1 MASPPDKLSSSGRF
15 GKGVLA
21 GVEDADVVE
30 MRLGN
35 TVVVMG
41 TDGTVS
47 ADGMDGV
54 GDDR

>member
-30 MRLGN
+30 MRPGN

>member
-1 MASPPDKLSSSGRF
+1 MAFPPDKLSSSGRF

-21 GVEDADVVE
+21 DVEDADVVE
-30 MRLGN
+30 MRPGN

-41 TDGTVS
+41 TDDTVS

-54 GDDR
+54 GGDR

>member
-1 MASPPDKLSSSGRF
+1 MAFSPDKLSSSGRF

-21 GVEDADVVE
+21 DVEDADVVE
-30 MRLGN
+30 MRPGN

-41 TDGTVS
+41 TDDTVS

-54 GDDR
+54 GGDR